1 MSPTSTTLRRTG
13 TVAALALAGVMAAA
27 GAACAHVTVHPES
40 YAKGATD
47 GVLSFR
53 VPNEEDTA
61 STTKV
66 QVFLPTDHPVLGV
79 LVTPQAG
86 WTAKVTTTK
95 LKKPV
100 KTDDGTITDAVSEIT
115 WTGGR
120 IRHGEFQDFDVA
132 FGQLPDDTGRLTF
145 KTLQTYSDG
154 KVVRWIE
161 EAKDGAD
168 GAGEPRP
175 RARAHRRECGGGG
188 WLPGRFLGNL
198 QGLGGRRLRIREQ
211 RLDRTWAG
219 HRRAGRGRTGP
230 DRCRRRHRA
239 QPQRA
244 FLAEHL
250 RTAPPTS
257 TPVCGAVRVD
267 PWREVR
273 PLRRPRPA
281 CPTWTRRRSGW
292 AGWS

>member
-13 TVAALALAGVMAAA
+13 TLAALTLAGVLAAA
-27 GAACAHVTVHPES
+27 GAASAHVTVHPES

-86 WTAKVTTTK
+86 WTAKVTTSK

-132 FGQLPDDTGRLTF
+132 FGQLPDDTGRLSF

-154 KVVRWIE
+154 SVVRWIE
-161 EAKDGAD
+161 EAKKGAD
-168 GAGEPRP
+168 EPENPAPALTFTAGGAGAEASNGSGGAAGSDADSAAPSSVSSSASSKDTKESTASDAADDST
-175 RARAHRRECGGGG
+175 ARS
-188 WLPGRFLGNL
+188 LGTA
-198 QGLGGRRLRIREQ
+198 GLVVGVLGLIA
-211 RLDRTWAG
+211 AG
-219 HRRAGRGRTGP
+219 FALARGRN
-230 DRCRRRHRA
+230 A
-239 QPQRA
+239 
-244 FLAEHL
+244 
-250 RTAPPTS
+250 
-257 TPVCGAVRVD
+257 
-267 PWREVR
+267 R
-273 PLRRPRPA
+273 P
-281 CPTWTRRRSGW
+281 
-292 AGWS
+292 